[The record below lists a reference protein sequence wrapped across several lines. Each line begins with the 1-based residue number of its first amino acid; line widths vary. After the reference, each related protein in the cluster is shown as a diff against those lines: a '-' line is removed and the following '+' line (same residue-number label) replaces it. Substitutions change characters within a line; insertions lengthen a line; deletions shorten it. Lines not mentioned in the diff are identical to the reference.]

1 MIITISQQDL
11 ERLLKE
17 SEQIASDWNTYT
29 QFRQNRDAILK
40 DFLADEGI
48 N

>member
-1 MIITISQQDL
+1 MISITQQDL

-17 SEQIASDWNTYT
+17 SEQIANDWNTYV
-29 QFRQNRDAILK
+29 QFRQNREAILK
-40 DFLADEGI
+40 EFIPSEGV

>member
-1 MIITISQQDL
+1 MISITQQDL

-17 SEQIASDWNTYT
+17 SEQIANDWNTFI
-29 QFRQNRDAILK
+29 QFRKNREAILEE
-40 DFLADEGI
+40 LIAEQGL

>member
-1 MIITISQQDL
+1 MIITITQQDL
-11 ERLLKE
+11 EGLLKE
-17 SEQIASDWNTYT
+17 SEQIACDWNTYV

-40 DFLADEGI
+40 EFIPDEGL